1 MENRAYLESVAN
13 KLTGYELAV
22 EFRNKM
28 WMETER
34 DQDPTLRFLRDQ
46 GLALV
51 NLDMPQGFKSSLPPT
66 AEVTDPKLAMVR
78 FHGRDPEAWVKKT
91 VQERFRYRYKPE
103 ELQEW
108 VPRIEHLADNAE
120 RVHVLMNNCYS
131 DDAVV
136 GARQL
141 TALLQ
146 GEDPNAVVPESAEA
160 HPSW

>member
-1 MENRAYLESVAN
+1 VASSATGGRSPGDTKTSG
-13 KLTGYELAV
+13 KLPGYELAV
-22 EFRNKM
+22 EFRNKL
-28 WMETER
+28 WMESER
-34 DQDPTLRFLRDQ
+34 DQQRTLGFLRDQ
-46 GLALV
+46 GLAYV
-51 NLDMPQGFKSSLPPT
+51 NLDMPQGYKSSLPAT

-78 FHGRDPEAWVKKT
+78 FHGRDPKAWVKKT
-91 VQERFRYRYKPE
+91 VQERFRHRYKPE

-120 RVHVLMNNCYS
+120 RVQALMNNCYS

-146 GEDPNAVVPESAEA
+146 GADPEV
-160 HPSW
+160 

>member
-1 MENRAYLESVAN
+1 VASSATGGRSPGDTKTSG
-13 KLTGYELAV
+13 KLAGYQFAV

-28 WMETER
+28 WMESER
-34 DQDPTLRFLRDQ
+34 DQRRTLGFLRAND
-46 GLALV
+46 LTYV
-51 NLDMPQGFKSSLPPT
+51 NLDMPQGYKSLLPAT
-66 AEVTDPKLAMVR
+66 AEVTDPKLAMIR
-78 FHGRDPEAWVKKT
+78 FHGRDPKAWTKTT

-120 RVHVLMNNCYS
+120 RVQALMNNRYS

-141 TALLQ
+141 TALLH
-146 GEDPNAVVPESAEA
+146 GDDPEA
-160 HPSW
+160 AGR